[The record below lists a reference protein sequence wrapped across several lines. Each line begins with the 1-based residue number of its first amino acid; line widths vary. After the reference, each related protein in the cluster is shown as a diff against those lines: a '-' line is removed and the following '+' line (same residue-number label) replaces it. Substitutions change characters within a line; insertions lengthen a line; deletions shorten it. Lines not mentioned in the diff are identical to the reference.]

1 MKSKDKY
8 ELNGYFKMVRA
19 NGMIQGILE
28 SSQIYLEHLDIGK
41 ENLESIMNALK
52 QVHDLLDEAEID
64 MKTSLD
70 IGASGYAI

>member
-1 MKSKDKY
+1 MKTKDKY

-28 SSQIYLEHLDIGK
+28 SFQIYLENSDIVK
-41 ENLESIMNALK
+41 ENLQSIINALK

-64 MKTSLD
+64 MKSSLD